1 MSLVRDSFGAIIL
14 EDLERDC
21 NYKLIQPMYKD
32 NTTLKRKSIIEY
44 DNNLYYIKL
53 YSKEDMVYN
62 ELIAEEIAKDYEI
75 PVSFNDLVSYN
86 GYLGNISKNIN
97 DNNTIMVPLSTYINP
112 EENNLEDIQ
121 RIFYHLFDKDTYERL
136 MDQLINIFIFD
147 ILIANIDRHTDNIFI
162 ESYNGNINFS
172 KLFDN
177 EYMLSS
183 DSIWSNYYT
192 LGVDSKDFNS
202 DCEYN
207 MLEKF
212 LTKYVDTKY
221 IDLLKSKLWI
231 IKQDNFEQ
239 ILKRV
244 EEKIQVPIVGCIR
257 EKLMIRM
264 EQNYKN
270 IERIIKEYNGKVY
283 KY

>member
-1 MSLVRDSFGAIIL
+1 MSIVRDSFGAIIL
-14 EDLERDC
+14 EDLERNC

-86 GYLGNISKNIN
+86 GYLGNISKKIN
-97 DNNTIMVPLSTYINP
+97 DNNTIMVPLSAYINP

-136 MDQLINIFIFD
+136 IDQLINIFIFD

-183 DSIWSNYYT
+183 ESITFNYYT

-212 LTKYVDTKY
+212 LTKYADTKY

-244 EEKIQVPIVGCIR
+244 EEKIQVPIIGCIR
-257 EKLMIRM
+257 EKLIMRM
-264 EQNYKN
+264 KQNYKN